1 MDYRYVKAFMLTARH
16 LSFSKAAD
24 ILKIAQSAVSRQ
36 VKLLEESLGIEL
48 IIRSSKKVVL
58 TEKGKE
64 FYAACEHFDRL
75 THDIFEKED
84 DRPLKVGILNG
95 LLKTWFNPILIKY
108 YKKYNRNMQIQIADQ
123 PELHRG
129 IEQGKFDIIFST
141 ENFQSELVSSLRL
154 FDEKLVLI
162 SKEEVNRKKLHE
174 YRWIVYSEGD
184 NLFKVSKKRSPNTI
198 VVESLSTIVTLV
210 KSGVGI
216 AVVPDHVLKKTD
228 SLLVQEIPSL
238 KSPGI
243 YMTTLNFKNQPQFL
257 KEILS
262 VIKK

>member
-1 MDYRYVKAFMLTARH
+1 MDYRYVKAFMLTARY

-36 VKLLEESLGIEL
+36 VKLLEESIGEEL
-48 IIRSSKKVVL
+48 IIRSSKKVLL

-64 FYAACEHFDRL
+64 FYAACENFDRM
-75 THDIFEKED
+75 TYDIFEKED

-95 LLKTWFNPILIKY
+95 LLKTWFSPILQKY
-108 YKKYNRNMQIQIADQ
+108 YKKYNRNMHIHIADQ

-141 ENFQSELVSSLRL
+141 ENFQSDLVSSLKL

-184 NLFKVSKKRSPNTI
+184 NLFKLCKKKSDKMI
-198 VVESLSTIVTLV
+198 VVESLSTIVSLV
-210 KSGVGI
+210 KTGVGV
-216 AVVPDHVLKKTD
+216 AVVPDHVLKKSD
-228 SLLVQEIPSL
+228 SLIVQEVPQV

-257 KEILS
+257 KEVLS